1 MKRTNKNSRRKFIKQ
16 NLLTGAGTM
25 LGANTVSA
33 FFTNNKLKDINTPA
47 ILGGAPVVSS
57 APKPKWPKWPM
68 WVPATDEPRV
78 LEVLRSGVWSRA
90 GVVNEFESAW
100 AKAIGAKRCVTTVN
114 GTNAMI
120 CSLVNLEVG
129 GGDEVILPPYTF
141 IASPQAILQTGA
153 MPIFV
158 DTDPETFQ
166 MDVNKIEERITP
178 RTRAILPVHI
188 AGLPSDME
196 RIMEIAKKHNLVVV
210 EDACQAWLSEINHKK
225 VGTFGNAGCFS
236 FQNSKNIPMGEGG
249 AIVSDDEELI
259 DRCYS
264 YHNYGIAHGSMV
276 DKYGS
281 GLSMFGTKLRL
292 TEYQAAI
299 GLAELK
305 RLESQTVT
313 RSENA
318 AYLKSQMEK
327 IPGIIPYKTYNDVT
341 RVSFHLFPFR
351 YKKEEFKGLSRGAFL
366 KALSAEGVPCS
377 SGYATLNDKPF
388 LHNAFQTKNF
398 KKMYPAEML
407 DFDKY
412 LERTRCP
419 QNDIICNEEG
429 AWFGQNLLLGSR
441 SDMDYIVAAI
451 NKIHKNAES
460 IKKSVKE

>member
-1 MKRTNKNSRRKFIKQ
+1 MKKSNKNSRRKFIKQ
-16 NLLTGAGTM
+16 NLLTSAGVM
-25 LGANTVSA
+25 LGANSVSA
-33 FFTNNKLKDINTPA
+33 FFTNNKLKEINTPV
-47 ILGGAPVVSS
+47 ILGGGPVVGS
-57 APKPKWPKWPM
+57 APKPKWVKWPM
-68 WVPATDEPRV
+68 WIPVTDEPMV

-100 AKAIGAKRCVTTVN
+100 AKTIGAKRCVTTVN

-120 CSLVNLEVG
+120 CSLVNLDVG
-129 GGDEVILPPYTF
+129 GGDEVIIPPYTF
-141 IASPQAILQTGA
+141 IATPQAVLQTGA
-153 MPIFV
+153 MPVFV
-158 DTDPETFQ
+158 DTDPVTFQ
-166 MDVNKIEERITP
+166 MDVNKIEEKITS

-264 YHNYGIAHGSMV
+264 YHNYGIAHGTMV
-276 DKYGS
+276 AKYGS

-318 AYLKSQMEK
+318 AYLKSQLEQ
-327 IPGIIPYKTYNDVT
+327 IPGIIPYKMYDYVT

-351 YKKEEFKGLSRGAFL
+351 YKKEEFKGLSRAAFL

-388 LHNAFQTKNF
+388 LNNAFQSKNF
-398 KKMYPAEML
+398 KKMYPVEML

-412 LERTRCP
+412 LERNRCP

-429 AWFGQNLLLGSR
+429 IWFGQNLLLGPR
-441 SDMDYIVAAI
+441 SDMDYIVSAI
-451 NKIHKNAES
+451 EKIHKNAEL
-460 IKKSVKE
+460 IKKSVKD